1 MNMKAGSSGGPD
13 KTQVFGIS
21 NATTEDLR
29 TIQSVAIMGCLQSV
43 LSTQNLKFESI
54 LNQQVEAWTTHN
66 AVETERLGVKKIELC
81 QLYME
86 LKSLMEGTCALP
98 YWPYILICNNILFLN

>member
-1 MNMKAGSSGGPD
+1 MVRFFFITSIFFFNLLLLMNMKAGSSGGPD

-29 TIQSVAIMGCLQSV
+29 TIQSVSIMGCLQSV

-66 AVETERLGVKKIELC
+66 AAKTERLSAEKTELC

-86 LKSLMEGTCALP
+86 LKS
-98 YWPYILICNNILFLN
+98 